1 MLRKTVDQADC
12 AIIAN
17 PTFNDPAKTKCT
29 LSNMATTQ
37 VLRFHTPSV
46 ELGRMYKLRLN
57 RKIIAHSAT
66 ASALKDRQSGT
77 GCVNQFMLR

>member
-1 MLRKTVDQADC
+1 MMNRLEKRVQLGRSKAD
-12 AIIAN
+12 IHHR
-17 PTFNDPAKTKCT
+17 
-29 LSNMATTQ
+29 Q
-37 VLRFHTPSV
+37 ERV

-66 ASALKDRQSGT
+66 ASALKGRQSGT